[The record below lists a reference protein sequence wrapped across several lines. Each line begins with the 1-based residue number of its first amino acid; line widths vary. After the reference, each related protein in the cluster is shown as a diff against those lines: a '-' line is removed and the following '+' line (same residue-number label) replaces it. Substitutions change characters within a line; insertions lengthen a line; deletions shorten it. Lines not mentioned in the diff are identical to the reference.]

1 MRLLK
6 WIDEITKNHKK
17 EIGVKKHFT
26 LTTKGYREFKDLTDV
41 TGIDLANMEIID
53 MTKEDVDEIK

>member
-17 EIGVKKHFT
+17 EKGVKKRFT
-26 LTTKGYREFKDLTDV
+26 LTTKGYREFKDLKDV
-41 TGIDLANMEIID
+41 TGIDLDNMEIID
-53 MTKEDVDEIK
+53 LT

>member
-6 WIDEITKNHKK
+6 WIDEIIKNHKK
-17 EIGVKKHFT
+17 EKRVKKRFT
-26 LTTKGYREFKDLTDV
+26 LTTKGYREFKDLKDV

-53 MTKEDVDEIK
+53 LTKEDVDEIK

>member
-17 EIGVKKHFT
+17 EKWVKKRFT

-53 MTKEDVDEIK
+53 LTKEDGD

>member
-17 EIGVKKHFT
+17 EKRVKKRFT
-26 LTTKGYREFKDLTDV
+26 LTTKGYREFKDLKDV
-41 TGIDLANMEIID
+41 TGIDLDNMEIID
-53 MTKEDVDEIK
+53 LT

>member
-17 EIGVKKHFT
+17 EKGVKKRFT
-26 LTTKGYREFKDLTDV
+26 LTTKGYREFKDLTECSCTV
-41 TGIDLANMEIID
+41 RKQATEN
-53 MTKEDVDEIK
+53 KR

>member
-6 WIDEITKNHKK
+6 WIDKITKNHKK
-17 EIGVKKHFT
+17 EKGVKKRFT

-53 MTKEDVDEIK
+53 LTKKDVDEIK

>member
-17 EIGVKKHFT
+17 EKGVKKRFT
-26 LTTKGYREFKDLTDV
+26 LTTKGYREFKDLTEV

-53 MTKEDVDEIK
+53 LTKEDVDEIK

>member
-17 EIGVKKHFT
+17 EKGVKKRFT

-53 MTKEDVDEIK
+53 LTKEDVDEIK

>member
-17 EIGVKKHFT
+17 EKRVKKRFT
-26 LTTKGYREFKDLTDV
+26 FTTKGYREFKDLKDV
-41 TGIDLANMEIID
+41 TGIDLANMETID
-53 MTKEDVDEIK
+53 LTKEDVGESK